1 MRRIMLIALV
11 SVIGLLSACK
21 QNEPT
26 EKLKTQRQAEVDTLY
41 ESEDDDFILPPFLSI
56 AKSFKSAGLVY
67 TKGSTNP
74 AENRMKYE
82 LKTKRLMNM
91 GVYSTDL
98 AYCSLNHKNQEAR
111 EYLKAIQDLANQVG
125 LGSVFQDKALLDR
138 FDQSLE
144 NRDELEGFIYDL
156 QERSEMYL
164 QDNELRHLA
173 TVQFAGAWIEG
184 MYLGIKNAIDHPNEK
199 VTDVLTD
206 QMYVAK
212 NMIRG
217 LESYPNPTPEL
228 KAMIADFSNILQ
240 VYEGF
245 ESVKNKPKNPNL
257 KGDLISQ
264 KELKV
269 LFKEVSKVRTNVVS
283 IN

>member
-1 MRRIMLIALV
+1 MRRITLIALV
-11 SVIGLLSACK
+11 SAIGLLSACK

-26 EKLKTQRQAEVDTLY
+26 EKLKTQHQTEVDTLY
-41 ESEDDDFILPPFLSI
+41 ESVDNDFVLPPFLSI

-67 TKGSTNP
+67 TKGKTNP
-74 AENRMKYE
+74 AENRKKYE

-98 AYCSLNHKNQEAR
+98 AYCSLNNKNQEAR

-144 NRDELEGFIYDL
+144 NREDLEGFIYDL

-164 QDNELRHLA
+164 QDNELRHIA

-184 MYLGIKNAIDHPNEK
+184 MYLGVNNAIDHPNEK

-212 NMIRG
+212 SMIRG

-228 KAMIADFSNILQ
+228 KAMIADLSNILQ

-257 KGDLISQ
+257 KGALISQ
-264 KELKV
+264 EELKK